1 MSLRLEP
8 SQQDI
13 KGIQL
18 STVSDEALLAW
29 GEKKGGMEGGNY
41 LIEATNHPLQS
52 CMQPK
57 FLLSGCLS
65 HWNRNVL

>member
-18 STVSDEALLAW
+18 STVSDEALLAY
-29 GEKKGGMEGGNY
+29 GEEKGEGKTGFN
-41 LIEATNHPLQS
+41 
-52 CMQPK
+52 
-57 FLLSGCLS
+57 
-65 HWNRNVL
+65 